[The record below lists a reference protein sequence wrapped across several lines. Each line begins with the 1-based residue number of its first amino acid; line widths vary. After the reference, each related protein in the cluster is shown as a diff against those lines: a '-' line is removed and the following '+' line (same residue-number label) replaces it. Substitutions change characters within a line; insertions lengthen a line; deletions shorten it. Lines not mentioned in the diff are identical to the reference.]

1 MSVLAE
7 TKPLV
12 LIVDDQPTN
21 VQVLAEILGDEVR
34 VMFALDGEQCLERVA
49 QHAFDLILLDI
60 SLPGIDG
67 FEVCTRLKQ
76 SPATAGVPVIFVS
89 SRSEESDEERGFALG
104 AMDYVHKPF
113 LPSIVKARVRTHLRL
128 RQLLQELAVVA
139 NLDGLTRLPNRRAL
153 DERLNA
159 ERERALAQ
167 GTPWSLLVV
176 DLDHFKQFND
186 RFGHAAGDEVLR
198 LAAGCVREN
207 ITREDFAGR
216 WGGEEFLV
224 LTPQPLDGAAQL
236 ANRLCKAVA
245 ALKSP
250 YGNIHC
256 SIGVAQFSAG
266 EPVHGLFARADNAVY
281 EAKARGRNQVVTTS
295 LAAAL

>member
-1 MSVLAE
+1 MNERVES
-7 TKPLV
+7 KPLV

-34 VMFALDGEQCLERVA
+34 VMFALDGEQCLERVS

-67 FEVCTRLKQ
+67 FEVCTQLKQ
-76 SPATAGVPVIFVS
+76 TPATADIPVIFVS
-89 SRSEESDEERGFALG
+89 SRSEESDEERGFLLG

-139 NLDGLTRLPNRRAL
+139 NIDGLTRLPNRRAL
-153 DERLNA
+153 DERLSA
-159 ERERALAQ
+159 ERERALSL

-186 RFGHAAGDEVLR
+186 RYGHAAGDEVLR
-198 LAAGCVREN
+198 LAANCVRET
-207 ITREDFAGR
+207 IEREDFAGR

-224 LTPQPLDGAAQL
+224 LTPQALTDAAAL
-236 ANRLCKAVA
+236 GDRLCKAVA
-245 ALKSP
+245 ALESP
-250 YGNIHC
+250 YGHIHC
-256 SIGVAQFSAG
+256 SIGVAQFHAG
-266 EPVHGLFARADNAVY
+266 EAVHGLFARADNAVY
-281 EAKARGRNQVVTTS
+281 EAKARGRNQVITTS
-295 LAAAL
+295 LAAV